1 MVPAY
6 HLLAAARRI
15 RVIIPFKTKN
25 PPEHFPYVTLILIVV
40 NVLIYFLT
48 SLGNYCLSIDESVID
63 QFAVSHQTLSLWR
76 LTTAMFLHAN
86 LEHIIG
92 NMLFLWIFGAA
103 VEGRLRPDKFI
114 IIYVIS
120 GWTGGLLSDI
130 ILGAIRPDTPSLGA
144 SGAIMG
150 IAGAYLYMFPFSRVR
165 LFYLLPLGVY
175 FRFGLA
181 EWQAIW
187 VVLVYVGMD
196 ILFGVLLRS
205 ADGVGHFAHLGGF
218 GTGLLSV
225 LIMRA
230 RRDTAEVSEAQAVL
244 DETKR
249 DYTQLAYSDL
259 EAMLQQPSD
268 NMDLVMAFCE
278 KSCAYG
284 DPGKQQKCMAYLNY
298 YAPRLFAQADPNR
311 LGPVLL
317 SLPPNAGTL
326 PLVYYLRLGSRLEA
340 ATSNSLAA
348 QIYRRVYDL
357 APYAPESEM
366 ALYRTAQLMTNI
378 FNNRAHAAASYQE
391 ILRLFPHG
399 EMAIQARQQL
409 QRLL

>member
-1 MVPAY
+1 M
-6 HLLAAARRI
+6 
-15 RVIIPFKTKN
+15 IIPFKTKN
-25 PPEHFPYVTLILIVV
+25 PPEHFPYVTLILIVI

-48 SLGNYCLSIDESVID
+48 SLGNYCLRIDDSVIE
-63 QFAVSHQTLSLWR
+63 QFAVTHNNLNLWR

-103 VEGRLRPDKFI
+103 VEGRLRPAKFI
-114 IIYVIS
+114 LVYLIA

-130 ILGAIRPDTPSLGA
+130 LLGAVHPDTPSLGA

-150 IAGAYLYMFPFSRVR
+150 IAGAYLYMFPFSRIR
-165 LFYLLPLGVY
+165 LFYLVPLGY
-175 FRFGLA
+175 FTRIGVA
-181 EWQAIW
+181 DWQAIW

-196 ILFGVLLRS
+196 ILFGILLHA

-218 GTGLLSV
+218 GTGLLCV

-230 RRDTAEVSEAQAVL
+230 RRDTAEISEAQAIL

-249 DYTQLAYSDL
+249 DYTQLAYTDL
-259 EAMLQQPSD
+259 EVMLQQPSD
-268 NMDLVMAFCE
+268 NMELVLAFCE
-278 KSCAYG
+278 KACAYG
-284 DPGKQQKCMAYLNY
+284 NPVQQQKCMAYLNY
-298 YAPRLFAQADPNR
+298 YAPRLFSQVDPNR
-311 LGPVLL
+311 LAAVLL
-317 SLPPNAGTL
+317 SLPPNAGSL

-340 ATSNSLAA
+340 AVSNSLAA
-348 QIYRRVYDL
+348 QIYRRIYDL
-357 APYAPESEM
+357 APMAPESEM
-366 ALYRTAQLMTNI
+366 ALYRTAQLMTTI
-378 FNNRAHAAASYQE
+378 FNNRAHAVASYQE

-409 QRLL
+409 QRLT